1 MKGAKMLEKF
11 ALFMCTMVYS
21 LFGLIVA
28 GYTMDIIET
37 HFIKKSIRKPTR
49 VIVYVATFIFTF
61 VWYAIWE
68 W

>member
-1 MKGAKMLEKF
+1 MLEKF

-49 VIVYVATFIFTF
+49 VIVYVATFILTF
-61 VWYAIWE
+61 VWYAIWK

>member
-1 MKGAKMLEKF
+1 MLEKF

-21 LFGLIVA
+21 LFGLILA
-28 GYTMDIIET
+28 ENTMDILERN
-37 HFIKKSIRKPTR
+37 FIKKNIRKPTR
-49 VIVYVATFIFTF
+49 VIVYIAVFIFTF

>member
-1 MKGAKMLEKF
+1 MLEKF

-28 GYTMDIIET
+28 GYTMYIIET
-37 HFIKKSIRKPTR
+37 HFIRRNIRKPTR
-49 VIVYVATFIFTF
+49 VIVYIAVFIFTF

>member
-1 MKGAKMLEKF
+1 MLEKF

-21 LFGLIVA
+21 LFGLILA
-28 GYTMDIIET
+28 ENAMDTLERK
-37 HFIKKSIRKPTR
+37 FIKKNIRKPTR

-61 VWYAIWE
+61 VWYAIWK

>member
-1 MKGAKMLEKF
+1 MLEMF

-28 GYTMDIIET
+28 GYTMDIIEK
-37 HFIKKSIRKPTR
+37 HFIKKNIRKPTR

-61 VWYAIWE
+61 VWYLIWI
-68 W
+68 